1 MEVLKIEDLKPHPR
15 NNEFFD
21 DMTGEKWNEFL
32 ESVKSRG
39 VIEPIVI
46 TPDKVIVS
54 GHQRVRACKEL
65 GIDEITCDV
74 HLYNNEDEILQD
86 LLETNIRQRGDVGGS
101 AKKVGK
107 RIKELERIYG
117 IKQGGSG
124 FYGNSHVSN
133 VESTNNSET
142 LKTQEQLATQMGI
155 SVDTLRNYKMLAD
168 MIPELSDL
176 VDTGIVTKTTA
187 LAIMKEL
194 SEEEQLELID
204 SLDTTK
210 KITGRQIQDYISK
223 NKELEEQKEKNNSI
237 ISALNNQVDE
247 LDNQVSSLTREL
259 EERPTVQVK
268 VIPKDYN
275 DLKMKAE
282 NADKYRRQS
291 EAYKQDYHNEQLKS
305 ADNMKKVLELQNE
318 IQELKKKMD
327 DIQFG
332 DVGGK
337 SADRALPASVYFC
350 AGVMNFI
357 RDYGGYVWI
366 TDYIDDLPER
376 ERNNYI
382 KAIEQ
387 IYAWAQIM
395 LNNINEKEKENNG
408 LPEQL

>member
-1 MEVLKIEDLKPHPR
+1 
-15 NNEFFD
+15 
-21 DMTGEKWNEFL
+21 MTGEKWNEFL

-65 GIDEITCDV
+65 EIDEITCDV

-117 IKQGGSG
+117 IKN
-124 FYGNSHVSN
+124 GNNQHSSLP
-133 VESTNNSET
+133 NNSESS
-142 LKTQEQLATQMGI
+142 QSDLAMRMGM

-247 LDNQVSSLTREL
+247 LDNQMSSLTREL
-259 EERPTVQVK
+259 EERP
-268 VIPKDYN
+268 I
-275 DLKMKAE
+275 
-282 NADKYRRQS
+282 
-291 EAYKQDYHNEQLKS
+291 
-305 ADNMKKVLELQNE
+305 
-318 IQELKKKMD
+318 
-327 DIQFG
+327 
-332 DVGGK
+332 
-337 SADRALPASVYFC
+337 
-350 AGVMNFI
+350 
-357 RDYGGYVWI
+357 
-366 TDYIDDLPER
+366 
-376 ERNNYI
+376 
-382 KAIEQ
+382 
-387 IYAWAQIM
+387 
-395 LNNINEKEKENNG
+395 
-408 LPEQL
+408 

>member
-1 MEVLKIEDLKPHPR
+1 
-15 NNEFFD
+15 
-21 DMTGEKWNEFL
+21 MTGEKWNEFL

-117 IKQGGSG
+117 IEHGNNQ
-124 FYGNSHVSN
+124 YGDEKNSCP
-133 VESTNNSET
+133 
-142 LKTQEQLATQMGI
+142 KTQSQLASDMGMD
-155 SVDTLRNYKMLAD
+155 VRTLQNYKLLAD

-259 EERPTVQVK
+259 EERP
-268 VIPKDYN
+268 I
-275 DLKMKAE
+275 
-282 NADKYRRQS
+282 
-291 EAYKQDYHNEQLKS
+291 
-305 ADNMKKVLELQNE
+305 
-318 IQELKKKMD
+318 
-327 DIQFG
+327 
-332 DVGGK
+332 
-337 SADRALPASVYFC
+337 
-350 AGVMNFI
+350 
-357 RDYGGYVWI
+357 
-366 TDYIDDLPER
+366 
-376 ERNNYI
+376 
-382 KAIEQ
+382 
-387 IYAWAQIM
+387 
-395 LNNINEKEKENNG
+395 
-408 LPEQL
+408 

>member
-1 MEVLKIEDLKPHPR
+1 
-15 NNEFFD
+15 
-21 DMTGEKWNEFL
+21 MTGEKWNEFL

-117 IKQGGSG
+117 IEHGNNQ
-124 FYGNSHVSN
+124 YGDEKNSCP
-133 VESTNNSET
+133 
-142 LKTQEQLATQMGI
+142 KTQSQLASDMGMD
-155 SVDTLRNYKMLAD
+155 VRTLQNYKLLAD

-210 KITGRQIQDYISK
+210 KITGRQIQEYISK

-259 EERPTVQVK
+259 EERP
-268 VIPKDYN
+268 I
-275 DLKMKAE
+275 
-282 NADKYRRQS
+282 
-291 EAYKQDYHNEQLKS
+291 
-305 ADNMKKVLELQNE
+305 
-318 IQELKKKMD
+318 
-327 DIQFG
+327 
-332 DVGGK
+332 
-337 SADRALPASVYFC
+337 
-350 AGVMNFI
+350 
-357 RDYGGYVWI
+357 
-366 TDYIDDLPER
+366 
-376 ERNNYI
+376 
-382 KAIEQ
+382 
-387 IYAWAQIM
+387 
-395 LNNINEKEKENNG
+395 
-408 LPEQL
+408 